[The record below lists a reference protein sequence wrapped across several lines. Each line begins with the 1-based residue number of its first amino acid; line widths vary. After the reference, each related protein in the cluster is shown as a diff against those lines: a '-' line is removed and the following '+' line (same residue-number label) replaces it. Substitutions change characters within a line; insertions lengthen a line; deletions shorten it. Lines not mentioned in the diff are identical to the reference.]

1 MTRST
6 ASESGSAQSE
16 LLVETQRT
24 THAVRAIA
32 RFLILEVTYGVAGAL
47 LIALGVISLTVS
59 GGGTFAGVLIL
70 GGGGTIVAGLIHS
83 LQAGWDELSK
93 SNRLAITTV
102 PSANRAGEQEP
113 QSNVPFQVLEGTCK
127 CSKWERGSRNTVKH
141 DGIEYCGRCSKGL
154 KT

>member
-1 MTRST
+1 MKEST
-6 ASESGSAQSE
+6 TSISTSDSSE

-47 LIALGVISLTVS
+47 LIALGVISLTIS
-59 GGGTFAGVLIL
+59 GGGAWAGVLIL

-93 SNRLAITTV
+93 SNRLALT
-102 PSANRAGEQEP
+102 PAPPANPKEQELQP
-113 QSNVPFQVLEGTCK
+113 KVSFQLVEGTCE
-127 CSKWERGSRNTVKH
+127 CSKWERGSGNTETH
-141 DGIEYCGRCSKGL
+141 DEIECCGRCSKAL

>member
-1 MTRST
+1 MTQT
-6 ASESGSAQSE
+6 PASESGSAQSE

-59 GGGTFAGVLIL
+59 GGGTLAGVLIL

-93 SNRLAITTV
+93 SNRLAPTMV
-102 PSANRAGEQEP
+102 SSVNRTREQEP
-113 QSNVPFQVLEGTCK
+113 QSNFPFQVLEGTCE
-127 CSKWERGSRNTVKH
+127 CSRWERGSNNTFRH

-154 KT
+154 KA